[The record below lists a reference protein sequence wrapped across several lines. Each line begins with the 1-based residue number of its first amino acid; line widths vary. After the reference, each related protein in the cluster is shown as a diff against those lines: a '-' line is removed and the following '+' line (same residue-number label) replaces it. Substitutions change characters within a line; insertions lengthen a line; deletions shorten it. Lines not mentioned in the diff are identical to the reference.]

1 MKATCSINIGKGKT
15 NFRHNS
21 DKFYRENLENTSLNS
36 ERKIYVLEDYSD
48 GRYSLSNETK
58 TEILERHRFDDDSSI
73 QDYLD
78 EYNKDKRKER
88 QIDLE
93 KLANKKV
100 QGGHNFFEPQEIILQ
115 IGNQKSFEEVF
126 SLMPNNTEKLYI
138 EREESIQILTKV
150 VENFKEQTKGK
161 CEIIQAVIHDDESS
175 PHLHLVF
182 LPLVKQET
190 KTKGLPFS
198 TNLNAMI
205 QQVLPQETL
214 EQIKNQQAQE
224 QQIASLNYDPL
235 SKTPKKASRKTKAQ
249 LDRDYMTASF
259 TAFREQI
266 EASVAQEAKQ
276 YQIEIENPHNKEVEH
291 LETSDWREAQKIKA
305 DAEKLKEYSCQIAC
319 TEEKVNLVDRLAKA
333 LNALDTNDLEKKLKD
348 KVNSTARER
357 DTLKQ
362 ENEKLKT
369 NINKE
374 FENIALNLQWVGE
387 MIAQNCDRE
396 FLDYL
401 NDNMTSDFVKEQLNE
416 GYEKEAQS
424 QEQGNYFVR

>member
-58 TEILERHRFDDDSSI
+58 EDILERHRFDDGSSI

-138 EREESIQILTKV
+138 EREESIQILKKV
-150 VENFKEQTKGK
+150 VENFKELTKGK
-161 CEIIQAVIHDDESS
+161 CEIIQAVIHDDEAS

-205 QQVLPQETL
+205 QEVLPQETL

-224 QQIASLNYDPL
+224 QQIASLDYDPL
-235 SKTPKKASRKTKAQ
+235 SRTPKKASRKTKAQ

-333 LNALDTNDLEKKLKD
+333 LNALDTKDLEKKLKD

-362 ENEKLKT
+362 ENEKLKA
-369 NINKE
+369 NISKE
-374 FENIALNLQWVGE
+374 FEEIALNLQWVGE
-387 MIAQNCDRE
+387 TLAQNGDRE
-396 FLDYL
+396 LLNYL
-401 NDNMTSDFVKEQLNE
+401 NDTMTSDFVKEQLNE
-416 GYEKEAQS
+416 GYEKEAQT